1 MVINR
6 VAPEG
11 YWATGLGLEFGRIDG
26 THAVSNPNGSTL
38 DNVGLLGSALVKGLG
53 DAFIENPLTFK
64 RDVENDL
71 TRLALDYGKDALKG
85 INEFSKDLFNAVKDG
100 MEQAIDDA
108 ANKYNQA
115 KSDFQQGLN
124 SFQKAMNELGNDLSE
139 KRNDFTQAAEEI
151 YNNITDNV
159 SQGIEQGIEAAI
171 QLAEGIK
178 NAASEL
184 ADDLAQKVTQAAEDL
199 AKAAK
204 EAYERVKSAAEQAAE
219 AARDFFD
226 NLPDINDL
234 FDKFKDLLPNQEDWI
249 DNLPKWAK
257 EWLGLNAKR
266 SGKAHGYDPLIL
278 DLGGNGIE
286 TISVAG
292 FSGSLFDHNNDGIRT
307 AIGWI
312 SSDDGLLVRD
322 LNGNGLIDN
331 GSELFGNNT
340 RLANG
345 QNAAHGYAALA
356 ELDSNHD
363 NLINQADELF
373 SSLKVWQ
380 DINQDGISQANE
392 LFTLQALGIQS
403 LNLEHQE
410 DNKDLGNGNRLTHIG
425 SYTKTDGTTGEMG
438 DVEFAANRLYSRY
451 TDTVELTPEQV
462 KAPNLQGLG
471 RLRDLRSVTLN

>member
-1 MVINR
+1 M
-6 VAPEG
+6 
-11 YWATGLGLEFGRIDG
+11 
-26 THAVSNPNGSTL
+26 
-38 DNVGLLGSALVKGLG
+38 
-53 DAFIENPLTFK
+53 
-64 RDVENDL
+64 
-71 TRLALDYGKDALKG
+71 
-85 INEFSKDLFNAVKDG
+85 
-100 MEQAIDDA
+100 
-108 ANKYNQA
+108 
-115 KSDFQQGLN
+115 
-124 SFQKAMNELGNDLSE
+124 
-139 KRNDFTQAAEEI
+139 
-151 YNNITDNV
+151 
-159 SQGIEQGIEAAI
+159 
-171 QLAEGIK
+171 
-178 NAASEL
+178 
-184 ADDLAQKVTQAAEDL
+184 TQAAEDL

-204 EAYERVKSAAEQAAE
+204 EAYERVKSAAE

-257 EWLGLNAKR
+257 EWLGLDAKR

-278 DLGGNGIE
+278 DIGGNGIE

-307 AIGWI
+307 ATGWI
-312 SSDDGLLVRD
+312 SAGDGLLVRD

-380 DINQDGISQANE
+380 DINQDGIS
-392 LFTLQALGIQS
+392 
-403 LNLEHQE
+403 
-410 DNKDLGNGNRLTHIG
+410 
-425 SYTKTDGTTGEMG
+425 
-438 DVEFAANRLYSRY
+438 
-451 TDTVELTPEQV
+451 
-462 KAPNLQGLG
+462 
-471 RLRDLRSVTLN
+471 